1 MRDRP
6 ERTAN
11 RTATDGARRRKAS
24 GKKRK
29 PAKLSR
35 LSKPEG
41 MSLEDWQV
49 ELRRQFGREQ
59 DYRLKNVGDQ
69 PVFSEYEV
77 VNPQSRNAY
86 RVRVRGPQVGDNH
99 CSCPDFATNTLGT
112 CKHIEFVLAVLE
124 RKRGGPAALRAGFQP
139 PYSEVFLQYGARREV
154 RFRPGAD
161 CPPELV
167 RIAERYF
174 GSDGVLLPE
183 AFASFEEFL
192 AEAGR
197 LDHDLR
203 CRDDALAFVAE
214 VRDAERRRK
223 SVAEAFPRGPK
234 SAAFKDLLR
243 VSLYDYQRE
252 GALFAARAGRS
263 LIGDEMGLGKT
274 IQALA
279 AAEIMARLFGVERV
293 LIVCPTSLKHQ
304 WQREIERFTERT
316 AQVIGGLR
324 PRRAALFAEQA
335 FFKILNY
342 DTVHADLDLID
353 AWSPDLVIL
362 DEAQRIK
369 NWSTRTARSVKKIAA
384 PYAIVLTGTPL
395 ENRLEELISIV
406 QFVDRYRLGPT
417 FRLLHEHQVRDPVG
431 KVVGY
436 TGLDRI
442 GQTLAPVL
450 VRRKKDEVLDQL
462 PGRIDANVFVPMTE
476 LQRKYH
482 TENMEIVAR
491 IVQKWRRYRFL
502 SEADQRRLMIALQM
516 MRMSCDS
523 SYLIDK
529 KNDEGRKADEAA
541 ELLDEVFE
549 QPGAKAVVFSQWL
562 GMHEL
567 LRRRIEGRKW
577 KHILFHG
584 GVPGAKRKD
593 LVDRFRDD
601 PDCRAFLST
610 DAGGVGLNLQH
621 ASVVLNMDLP
631 WNPAVLEQRIGRVHR
646 LGQKQPV
653 RVVNFVAQGTIEEG
667 MLSVLRFKKSLF
679 AGVLD
684 GGETEVF
691 LGGSRLNKFMETV
704 ESTTKAIPEAMAEDA
719 AAPAEREPSPRAAKA
734 EVDAGAAP
742 APPPADPWAGLLQTG
757 MALLQQFAARP
768 AAAGGLASLVNRDE
782 RTGETYLKVPVAKPE
797 VLDQALK
804 AFDMLLQ
811 GLRGDVRPSGPGA

>member
-203 CRDDALAFVAE
+203 CRDDVLAFVAE

-252 GALFAARAGRS
+252 GRCS
-263 LIGDEMGLGKT
+263 
-274 IQALA
+274 
-279 AAEIMARLFGVERV
+279 
-293 LIVCPTSLKHQ
+293 
-304 WQREIERFTERT
+304 
-316 AQVIGGLR
+316 
-324 PRRAALFAEQA
+324 RR
-335 FFKILNY
+335 
-342 DTVHADLDLID
+342 
-353 AWSPDLVIL
+353 
-362 DEAQRIK
+362 
-369 NWSTRTARSVKKIAA
+369 
-384 PYAIVLTGTPL
+384 
-395 ENRLEELISIV
+395 
-406 QFVDRYRLGPT
+406 
-417 FRLLHEHQVRDPVG
+417 
-431 KVVGY
+431 
-436 TGLDRI
+436 
-442 GQTLAPVL
+442 
-450 VRRKKDEVLDQL
+450 
-462 PGRIDANVFVPMTE
+462 
-476 LQRKYH
+476 
-482 TENMEIVAR
+482 
-491 IVQKWRRYRFL
+491 
-502 SEADQRRLMIALQM
+502 
-516 MRMSCDS
+516 
-523 SYLIDK
+523 
-529 KNDEGRKADEAA
+529 
-541 ELLDEVFE
+541 
-549 QPGAKAVVFSQWL
+549 
-562 GMHEL
+562 
-567 LRRRIEGRKW
+567 
-577 KHILFHG
+577 
-584 GVPGAKRKD
+584 
-593 LVDRFRDD
+593 
-601 PDCRAFLST
+601 
-610 DAGGVGLNLQH
+610 
-621 ASVVLNMDLP
+621 
-631 WNPAVLEQRIGRVHR
+631 
-646 LGQKQPV
+646 
-653 RVVNFVAQGTIEEG
+653 
-667 MLSVLRFKKSLF
+667 
-679 AGVLD
+679 
-684 GGETEVF
+684 
-691 LGGSRLNKFMETV
+691 
-704 ESTTKAIPEAMAEDA
+704 
-719 AAPAEREPSPRAAKA
+719 
-734 EVDAGAAP
+734 
-742 APPPADPWAGLLQTG
+742 
-757 MALLQQFAARP
+757 
-768 AAAGGLASLVNRDE
+768 
-782 RTGETYLKVPVAKPE
+782 
-797 VLDQALK
+797 
-804 AFDMLLQ
+804 
-811 GLRGDVRPSGPGA
+811 GPGAA